1 MMCFHDTLTSPLGVL
16 ELEASD
22 RGLTAIRFPKRTK
35 QPPTTSARPNEHLR
49 LAKEELS
56 DYFSGQLASFSVP
69 LDWQGTEFQI
79 AVWQALLKIPLGE
92 TWSYADVARAVHRPK
107 SARPVGGAVGRNPLP
122 IIVPCHRVVGSDGS
136 LTGFTGGLD
145 IKIKLLALEGVSA
158 H

>member
-22 RGLTAIRFPKRTK
+22 RGLTAIRFPKRTN

-92 TWSYADVARAVHRPK
+92 TWSYADVARAVRRPK

>member
-1 MMCFHDTLTSPLGVL
+1 MMCFHDRLTSPLGVL
-16 ELEASD
+16 ALEASD
-22 RGLTAIRFPKRTK
+22 RGLTAIRFPTRTK
-35 QPPTTSARPNEHLR
+35 QPPTTSARSNEHLR

>member
-1 MMCFHDTLTSPLGVL
+1 MMCFHDTIASPLSVL

-49 LAKEELS
+49 LAKEELG
-56 DYFSGQLASFSVP
+56 DYFSGQLTSFSVP
-69 LDWQGTEFQI
+69 LDWRGTEFQI

-92 TWSYADVARAVHRPK
+92 TWSYADVARAVRRPK